1 MEQKNGAVVRRLAGY
16 GRLSGLSATATLGRL
31 YQSARLYVNF
41 FQPSFK
47 LASKQREGSLVR
59 RHYHPP
65 LTPCQRLLAS
75 PYVDEVVKDQLRE
88 RFAALDPVALL
99 KAIRDTQQE
108 LATVSDGHSQPPTRA
123 TDDLSVFLD
132 GLATAWQKV
141 DRPPQGRRKAA
152 TKHWWRS
159 RVDPFEHSWS
169 LVEGWLQAEPE
180 VTAKA
185 LMQRLRDQFPDVYP
199 TGAQLR
205 TLQRRVQLWRN
216 EQVKRLIFQTSGIPL
231 TRSDAL
237 SVNHDAEA
245 TTNIEG

>member
-75 PYVDEVVKDQLRE
+75 PYVDAVVKDQLRE
-88 RFAALDPVALL
+88 RFVALDPVALL

-152 TKHWWRS
+152 QMWVPSH
-159 RVDPFEHSWS
+159 PCY
-169 LVEGWLQAEPE
+169 LGLE
-180 VTAKA
+180 V
-185 LMQRLRDQFPDVYP
+185 
-199 TGAQLR
+199 
-205 TLQRRVQLWRN
+205 
-216 EQVKRLIFQTSGIPL
+216 S
-231 TRSDAL
+231 L
-237 SVNHDAEA
+237 SVAVRYEA
-245 TTNIEG
+245 TKVGLEM